1 MVSDANIARNREYL
15 YMNNNNNNN
24 SNRRKKNNREE
35 KDISADNKVKKQQQK
50 TKRKADTVD
59 MSTGMVDIENT
70 PDVATWNKKIHIKDD
85 ASGIVDD
92 RFNDAEEIQ
101 TTLTTDIGLRDRKA
115 FKKDLIVDPANR
127 KEIEEAIESRSTLTD
142 EATDLS

>member
-1 MVSDANIARNREYL
+1 
-15 YMNNNNNNN
+15 
-24 SNRRKKNNREE
+24 
-35 KDISADNKVKKQQQK
+35 
-50 TKRKADTVD
+50 

>member
-1 MVSDANIARNREYL
+1 M
-15 YMNNNNNNN
+15 NNNNNN

-35 KDISADNKVKKQQQK
+35 KYISADNKVKKQQK

-59 MSTGMVDIENT
+59 TSTGIVDIEDT

-85 ASGIVDD
+85 AACIVDD
-92 RFNDAEEIQ
+92 RFRDAEEIQ
-101 TTLTTDIGLRDRKA
+101 TTLTTGIGLRDRKA
-115 FKKDLIVDPANR
+115 SKKDLIVDPANR
-127 KEIEEAIESRSTLTD
+127 KEIEGAIESGSTLTD